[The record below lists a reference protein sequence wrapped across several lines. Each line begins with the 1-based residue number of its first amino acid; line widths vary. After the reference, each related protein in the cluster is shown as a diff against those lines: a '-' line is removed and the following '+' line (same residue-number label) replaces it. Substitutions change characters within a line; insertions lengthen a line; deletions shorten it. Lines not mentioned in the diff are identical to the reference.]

1 MDASAKHYNLH
12 GMTLV
17 LCSLILKSL
26 LLLLLLH
33 ILATR
38 PNKGHA
44 SSSVPCTTVH
54 NLAMQQNMQQPPWAL
69 GADIPFSEEAS
80 AP

>member
-12 GMTLV
+12 GMTLS

-26 LLLLLLH
+26 LLLLLH
-33 ILATR
+33 ILGTR

-44 SSSVPCTTVH
+44 PSSVPCTTVH
-54 NLAMQQNMQQPPWAL
+54 NLAMQQNMQRRPCAL
-69 GADIPFSEEAS
+69 GADIPFSVEAS